1 MEVTMFA
8 TTKLHMRLEHQHKLI
23 GELSSDDITGEVMIG
38 RSREAKLVIPSEDRA
53 ASSKHAVLKKKMGSI
68 LIVDAGSR
76 NGLFFAGERITE
88 RKLCPGDCIKIGECE
103 LIVSSGAPQKA
114 GKGQIAAAA
123 HGSHRLECLTGVMK
137 GDFINLERQTV
148 RVGSDPDSELPL
160 SDSLISRRHAELTL
174 DEKGEC
180 WVNDLKSANGTFV
193 NRIPLSGKKRM
204 LKDGDIVSFAFM
216 DFRFLDKAV
225 KHTRSYFWVKIASV
239 GATLVAGA
247 IFYFAYLVGTSS
259 APDLIKLAKGYAGQ
273 ERFSEARTFL
283 ESAQNARQFEQY
295 RLERDALMDQL
306 NTWEKT
312 SNDWNSVK
320 KNIKAKEW
328 AAAVRMLGSM
338 QYDRMENWNW
348 NELTAIKCKNQAAK
362 VKEYLDAF
370 LKIQASLKNA
380 EQSVDTL
387 RGMQQELAKV
397 IEQMETTP
405 EELYTPLLEASRKVL
420 ETLTSNLTNLDGM
433 NSALAQLEQL
443 YPNFKLIV
451 AELSDVE
458 QKSTGTVKVM
468 AGRYLIPIRKMQALQ
483 DQLLRNATALAAL
496 KFEQIVPVVD
506 LPTVDECAI
515 NPYINSQRKNIE
527 NIDKNFQ
534 VASQQIQLLLSVFKK
549 SNIEIFKTP
558 RLIQL
563 FSEEEMWG
571 DVFGCDVLKRK
582 IPKRNRAE
590 PEGAYDRVLG
600 IEYFYELL
608 RALPEKYDDSA
619 LESMA
624 FHPECVQIR
633 TLFRQFVDFS
643 NFVTLPQNKWLLRGE
658 IQKMHLYCQEQV
670 ANREKIIT
678 SLFEGGGAEP
688 LSRRSLIGRALA
700 IHLAPDGRFS
710 REVCEKVADDF
721 KKFRLPLVLLNN
733 EYDSATPER
742 GIQLRTQIMAKGI
755 PGDPIVR
762 RMWATLQE

>member
-1 MEVTMFA
+1 
-8 TTKLHMRLEHQHKLI
+8 
-23 GELSSDDITGEVMIG
+23 
-38 RSREAKLVIPSEDRA
+38 
-53 ASSKHAVLKKKMGSI
+53 
-68 LIVDAGSR
+68 
-76 NGLFFAGERITE
+76 
-88 RKLCPGDCIKIGECE
+88 
-103 LIVSSGAPQKA
+103 
-114 GKGQIAAAA
+114 
-123 HGSHRLECLTGVMK
+123 
-137 GDFINLERQTV
+137 
-148 RVGSDPDSELPL
+148 
-160 SDSLISRRHAELTL
+160 
-174 DEKGEC
+174 
-180 WVNDLKSANGTFV
+180 
-193 NRIPLSGKKRM
+193 
-204 LKDGDIVSFAFM
+204 
-216 DFRFLDKAV
+216 
-225 KHTRSYFWVKIASV
+225 
-239 GATLVAGA
+239 
-247 IFYFAYLVGTSS
+247 
-259 APDLIKLAKGYAGQ
+259 
-273 ERFSEARTFL
+273 
-283 ESAQNARQFEQY
+283 
-295 RLERDALMDQL
+295 
-306 NTWEKT
+306 
-312 SNDWNSVK
+312 
-320 KNIKAKEW
+320 
-328 AAAVRMLGSM
+328 
-338 QYDRMENWNW
+338 
-348 NELTAIKCKNQAAK
+348 
-362 VKEYLDAF
+362 VKEYLDTF
-370 LKIQASLKNA
+370 LKIQASLKNV
-380 EQSVDTL
+380 EQGVDTL
-387 RGMQQELAKV
+387 REMQQQLAKV
-397 IEQMETTP
+397 IEQMEATP
-405 EELYTPLLEASRKVL
+405 DELYAPLLESSRKVL
-420 ETLTSNLTNLDGM
+420 ATLSSNLDNLDGM

-483 DQLLRNATALAAL
+483 DQLLRNATALSAL
-496 KFEQIVPVVD
+496 KFEQIVPVTE

-558 RLIQL
+558 RLLQQ

-571 DVFGCDVLKRK
+571 DVFDCDVLKRK
-582 IPKRNRAE
+582 IPKRNRTE

-678 SLFEGGGAEP
+678 FLSEGGGAEP

-710 REVCEKVADDF
+710 RDVCEKVADDF

-733 EYDSATPER
+733 EYDAATPER
-742 GIQLRTQIMAKGI
+742 GIQLRTQIMAKGL

>member
-1 MEVTMFA
+1 
-8 TTKLHMRLEHQHKLI
+8 
-23 GELSSDDITGEVMIG
+23 
-38 RSREAKLVIPSEDRA
+38 
-53 ASSKHAVLKKKMGSI
+53 
-68 LIVDAGSR
+68 
-76 NGLFFAGERITE
+76 
-88 RKLCPGDCIKIGECE
+88 
-103 LIVSSGAPQKA
+103 
-114 GKGQIAAAA
+114 
-123 HGSHRLECLTGVMK
+123 
-137 GDFINLERQTV
+137 
-148 RVGSDPDSELPL
+148 VGSDPDSELPL

-582 IPKRNRAE
+582 IPKRNRTE

>member
-1 MEVTMFA
+1 MFTNA
-8 TTKLHMRLEHQHKLI
+8 KLHLRLEHQHKLV
-23 GELSSDDITGEVMIG
+23 GELSADDIKSEALIG
-38 RSREAKLVIPSEDRA
+38 RSRESQLVIPSEDRS
-53 ASSKHAVLKKKMGSI
+53 ASSKHAILKKKMGS
-68 LIVDAGSR
+68 LVIVDAGSR
-76 NGLFFAGERITE
+76 NGLFFAGDRITE
-88 RKLCPGDCIKIGECE
+88 RKLAAGDCIKIGECD
-103 LIVSSGAPQKA
+103 LIVSSGAVQKS
-114 GKGQIAAAA
+114 GKPLAATADA
-123 HGSHRLECLTGVMK
+123 NACHRLECLTGAMK
-137 GDFINLERQTV
+137 GEFIDLARPTV
-148 RVGSDPDSELPL
+148 RVGSDPDSELHL
-160 SDSLISRRHAELTL
+160 SDSIISRRHAELTL

-239 GATLVAGA
+239 GATLVAGV

-259 APDLIKLAKGYAGQ
+259 APELIKLSKQYARQ
-273 ERFSEARTFL
+273 ERFAEARTSL
-283 ESAQNARQFEQY
+283 ESAQKARQFEQY
-295 RLERDALMDQL
+295 RLERDALLDQVA
-306 NTWEKT
+306 TWEKT
-312 SNDWNSVK
+312 YTDWNNVK
-320 KNIKAKEW
+320 RNIKAKEW
-328 AAAVRMLGSM
+328 PSAVRLLGSM

-348 NELTAIKCKNQAAK
+348 NELTAIKSKNQAAK

-380 EQSVDTL
+380 EQGVDTL
-387 RGMQQELAKV
+387 RQMQQELAKI
-397 IEQMETTP
+397 IEQMEATT
-405 EELYTPLLEASRKVL
+405 EELYAPILEASRKVFD
-420 ETLTSNLTNLDGM
+420 TLSSNLSNLDGM
-433 NSALAQLEQL
+433 NNALAQLEQL

-483 DQLLRNATALAAL
+483 DQLLRNATALTAL
-496 KFEQIVPVVD
+496 KFEQITPVVD
-506 LPTVDECAI
+506 LPTVDECAV

-534 VASQQIQLLLSVFKK
+534 IASQQIQLLLNVFKK
-549 SNIEIFKTP
+549 SNVEIYKTP

-563 FSEEEMWG
+563 FLEDEMWA
-571 DVFGCDVLKRK
+571 DVFGCDALKRK
-582 IPKRNRAE
+582 IPKRNRTE

-608 RALPEKYDDSA
+608 RVLPEKYDDVA

-624 FHPECVQIR
+624 FQPECVQIR
-633 TLFRQFVDFS
+633 TFFRQFVDFS
-643 NFVTLPQNKWLLRGE
+643 DFVTLPQNKWLLRGE
-658 IQKMHLYCQEQV
+658 IQKLHLYCQEQV
-670 ANREKIIT
+670 ANREKIVT
-678 SLFEGGGAEP
+678 FLYEGRGADP

-700 IHLAPDGRFS
+700 LHLAPDGRFS
-710 REVCEKVADDF
+710 REEREKVAEDL
-721 KKFRLPLVLLNN
+721 KKFRLPLITLNN

-742 GIQLRTQIMAKGI
+742 GIELRTQIMAKGI